1 MKVLSLLFLTL
12 PTILSAEMHLDHP
25 EQGRMIV
32 RYARSVLV
40 EKLTG
45 KKALR
50 PEINLPPAGLFVTLV
65 KNRAVRGCYGSL
77 SPEGQDLFDQIR
89 DYTIGAATQDF
100 RKTPIHPS
108 ELQDLVII
116 LSFPKSLEPVS
127 NVYEVDPK
135 QQGLLVR
142 SGSRAA
148 ILLPGEARTARWQL
162 EEARRQAGIGSKE
175 NVELFRIHTWTIYE
189 R

>member
-1 MKVLSLLFLTL
+1 MIVLSLLFLTL
-12 PTILSAEMHLDHP
+12 PAILSAEMNFDHP
-25 EQGRMIV
+25 EQDRIIV
-32 RYARSVLV
+32 SYARSVLV
-40 EKLTG
+40 EKLIG

-50 PEINLPPAGLFVTLV
+50 PEIELPPSGLFVTLV

-77 SPEGQDLFDQIR
+77 SPEGRDLFDQIR
-89 DYTIGAATQDF
+89 DYTIGAATLDF
-100 RKTPIHPS
+100 RKTPIHPL

-116 LSFPKSLEPVS
+116 LSFPKSLEPVF
-127 NVYEVDPK
+127 NVYEIDPK
-135 QQGLLVR
+135 QEGLLIR

-162 EEARRQAGIGSKE
+162 EEARRQAGIRGKE